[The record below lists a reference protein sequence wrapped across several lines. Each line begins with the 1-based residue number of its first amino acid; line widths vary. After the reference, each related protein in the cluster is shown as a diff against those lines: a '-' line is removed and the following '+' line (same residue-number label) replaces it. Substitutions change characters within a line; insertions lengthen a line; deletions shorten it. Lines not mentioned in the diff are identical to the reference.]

1 MEFRDTDTELD
12 RKLKLRM
19 LEIYNKRLAERQR
32 RKQFIVERGL
42 LNVKRQQNLDR
53 KRTPQEREIHGAVR
67 VFARFRTP
75 TSTRSCSVVSRRR
88 ADSKPHRQLKEYRR
102 AGIHTLSEGE
112 VYDAEK
118 RRRIAEMARLKALEM
133 PAGRQGARA
142 NKYLSRD
149 DFAPGAAA
157 AAGPAPKELLKL
169 QGGVSGVGGSIGG
182 AGGSGNLGGG
192 SRKKAPL
199 PMDLTNLPGAELLS
213 KREKEVCVN
222 CRLLPVHYLSIKEAL
237 MRASAEGETLKRA
250 DVRHMFRIEPV
261 KAIRVFELL
270 LANGWIKTADA
281 GKDASAKG
289 DAGDGYY

>member
-1 MEFRDTDTELD
+1 M
-12 RKLKLRM
+12 
-19 LEIYNKRLAERQR
+19 
-32 RKQFIVERGL
+32 
-42 LNVKRQQNLDR
+42 
-53 KRTPQEREIHGAVR
+53 
-67 VFARFRTP
+67 
-75 TSTRSCSVVSRRR
+75 
-88 ADSKPHRQLKEYRR
+88 
-102 AGIHTLSEGE
+102 
-112 VYDAEK
+112 YDAEK

-149 DFAPGAAA
+149 GFAPG
-157 AAGPAPKELLKL
+157 
-169 QGGVSGVGGSIGG
+169 
-182 AGGSGNLGGG
+182 GGG
-192 SRKKAPL
+192 GGRAGAEGTLETSGRSERCRWLDRRRGRVREPWGRVEEESSAADGPDE
-199 PMDLTNLPGAELLS
+199 PSGAELLS

-281 GKDASAKG
+281 GKDAAAKG
-289 DAGDGYY
+289 DAGDGDD